1 MTFSTMME
9 VTEILCS
16 FRLLLD
22 RRVNKNIPESFRLEF
37 SEKFL
42 ANKFA
47 LSDTENNITK
57 PLNKG
62 GIAGFWEVI
71 DSLYY

>member
-1 MTFSTMME
+1 MME

-22 RRVNKNIPESFRLEF
+22 GKVNKNIPESFRLKF

-47 LSDTENNITK
+47 LSDAENNITK

-62 GIAGFWEVI
+62 GIAGLI